1 MILVIKD
8 MLLKRINRAL
18 TWQQLSRTIDVEMI
32 LKGQVAIFKIVQAE
46 SFDREIKHLMSK
58 KRDGPKF

>member
-1 MILVIKD
+1 
-8 MLLKRINRAL
+8 MLLKRIDRAL

-46 SFDREIKHLMSK
+46 SFDIEIKHLMSK

>member
-1 MILVIKD
+1 
-8 MLLKRINRAL
+8 MLLKRIDRAL

-32 LKGQVAIFKIVQAE
+32 LKGQVAMFKIVQAE